1 MAVLPQAAVGG
12 LSSFPSNKSTYS
24 RLKPPRIRDDKFSS
38 NQAGRQLMFREI
50 FEAGHRFLTSKD
62 FLFALF
68 DSAPSISFS
77 IRVVRLAA

>member
-1 MAVLPQAAVGG
+1 VACPHFLLTKALILG
-12 LSSFPSNKSTYS
+12 
-24 RLKPPRIRDDKFSS
+24 LKPPRIRDAKFSS